1 MASMGF
7 FKKLLKKLLI
17 YFDIHSSPMLY
28 QKLPE
33 FRGNREEN
41 AQILTENRSLLS
53 VSRLHVNSE
62 QQLNVKMP
70 VSSKCGTIESFF
82 FLICKQQQR
91 EIHAL
96 TKALLS
102 LPTLSCNLPS
112 HLHRPLKNWGPKR
125 VDLGF
130 PGSALALTLG
140 VTWERPLHHPGFFS
154 VIMITKITFPFNRL

>member
-41 AQILTENRSLLS
+41 AQILTENRSLPS

-70 VSSKCGTIESFF
+70 VSSKRGTIESFF

-102 LPTLSCNLPS
+102 LPTLSLQLAFTFTPAPEE
-112 HLHRPLKNWGPKR
+112 LGPKASR
-125 VDLGF
+125 
-130 PGSALALTLG
+130 
-140 VTWERPLHHPGFFS
+140 PGFS
-154 VIMITKITFPFNRL
+154 RLSACPHSWCDMGEAPSSPGLLFCDYDH